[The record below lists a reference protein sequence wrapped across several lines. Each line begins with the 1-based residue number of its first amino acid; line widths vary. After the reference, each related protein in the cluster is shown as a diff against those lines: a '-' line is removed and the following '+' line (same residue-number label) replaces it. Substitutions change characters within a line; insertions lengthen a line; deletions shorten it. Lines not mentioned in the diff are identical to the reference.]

1 MTKKQ
6 EPAREEQ
13 IDLWDWIND
22 LKDVEEETLPEI
34 SNWSYGI
41 VQLENGDLLLAEIYW
56 DKDDNPLMYCE
67 ANMTVD
73 PEEGV
78 QGIIKSLQNAVLD
91 LTEDPHPIP
100 VSLFY
105 TKGE

>member
-13 IDLWDWIND
+13 LDLWDWIND
-22 LKDVEEETLPEI
+22 LKDVDEEPLPEI
-34 SNWSYGI
+34 STWSYG
-41 VQLENGDLLLAEIYW
+41 VVELSNGDLLLAEIYW
-56 DKDDNPLMYCE
+56 DANDKPLMYSE
-67 ANMTVD
+67 LHLTVD

-78 QGIIKSLQNAVLD
+78 QGLIKSLQNAVFD

>member
-13 IDLWDWIND
+13 LDLYDWIND
-22 LKDVEEETLPEI
+22 LKDVEEEPLPEI
-34 SNWSYGI
+34 STWSYG
-41 VQLENGDLLLAEIYW
+41 VVKLANGDLLLAEIYW
-56 DKDDNPLMYCE
+56 DADENPLMYSE
-67 ANMTVD
+67 PHLTVD

-100 VSLFY
+100 VSVFY